1 MWKPPV
7 TCPQELR
14 KRTRRNGRQQAEN
27 HHRYHRRSRRIH
39 REAAS
44 SSPGPLQ
51 TPLRALSF
59 TAAGHTASPS
69 PGHAAPGHGIGV
81 PWPPDEFGQPHQ
93 RLRIRS
99 RSKAHEKLPPPFTTT
114 PLPGKLRN
122 RIDNAGSIEPPINRA
137 TPSTTADSVLSTP
150 PIHSSKLEGRGRPMA
165 DGF

>member
-1 MWKPPV
+1 MWRPPV

-93 RLRIRS
+93 RLQIRS
-99 RSKAHEKLPPPFTTT
+99 RSKAHEEPPPPFTTT
-114 PLPGKLRN
+114 PPSLGN
-122 RIDNAGSIEPPINRA
+122 YATASIMRGA
-137 TPSTTADSVLSTP
+137 SSRPSTGQRHLLQRT
-150 PIHSSKLEGRGRPMA
+150 RC
-165 DGF
+165 